1 MLGFVVEKKRECMH
15 FLRGGGGGNQ
25 LYGSGEMSLVSPW
38 DRRGGVW
45 NVDINEVDE
54 MWPSSKALPA
64 LINKHFSQDQVS
76 YC

>member
-1 MLGFVVEKKRECMH
+1 MGYY
-15 FLRGGGGGNQ
+15 FLRGGGGVKSIIREWGGVSQ
-25 LYGSGEMSLVSPW
+25 VSPW

-54 MWPSSKALPA
+54 KWPSSKALTA